1 VGKPSKR
8 AFSKEHIAA
17 LTEKLHTVGP
27 KTDRLMMKCA
37 AHPFAEAK
45 AGEYARHGF
54 ARRIQTLCRC
64 IENVFKIVPPN
75 TARVPSKQR
84 LHDAQINIQAAI
96 ANIYGCIDN
105 LAWVWV
111 YERGLSK
118 HVKPQQVGLR
128 KHNVQVRASLSEDFQ
143 AHLDTLERWLEY
155 LADYRHAVA
164 HRIPLYIPPGGV
176 RSKDFN
182 VGQTPPEG
190 CLSPGMEAQR
200 RRHRD
205 REPTRAKIRFDRCF
219 LSRSRSLPDAKRGL
233 RALHGIRIG
242 LSACNAIL
250 ITAPAAVVAAGGLP

>member
-1 VGKPSKR
+1 
-8 AFSKEHIAA
+8 
-17 LTEKLHTVGP
+17 
-27 KTDRLMMKCA
+27 MMKFVS
-37 AHPFAEAK
+37 HPFAEAK

-75 TARVPSKQR
+75 TAKVPSKQR

-118 HVKPQQVGLR
+118 HVKPRQVGLR
-128 KHNVQVRASLSEDFQ
+128 QHNVQVRASLSEEFQ

-164 HRIPLYIPPGGV
+164 HRIPLYIPPGNV
-176 RSKDFN
+176 RSKDVDAYNELQRVPIIVVRTPN
-182 VGQTPPEG
+182 V
-190 CLSPGMEAQR
+190 
-200 RRHRD
+200 
-205 REPTRAKIRFDRCF
+205 
-219 LSRSRSLPDAKRGL
+219 
-233 RALHGIRIG
+233 
-242 LSACNAIL
+242 
-250 ITAPAAVVAAGGLP
+250 